1 MKHIYLDTSRIRDLA
16 NNRDVKYWKDI
27 DDVLRAGDCSLVLS
41 DWHLLEFS
49 RGSIT
54 KDATVGYLDT
64 LPSPS
69 RKWAIQSYNMWKRE
83 VAAALDFVLTNKN
96 LCAIQIFQDSF
107 IDTLHPKQKRKLQ
120 YNLQP
125 FSIVR
130 LLEVCKKFKM
140 SLTLDQ
146 RMQKD
151 INMIKKL
158 KENAAV
164 WRNWRAV
171 LYSHIRAYWPTQ
183 TKAGLIIKPI
193 KSQITTMVE
202 MAEKI
207 LPSLTFAVRLQRVKF
222 SSSEG
227 VERNDLYDEYHAC
240 YAPYCDVIM
249 HDEDTCRRVKKTG
262 STYASKFA
270 STPAEFLKIFATIL

>member
-16 NNRDVKYWKDI
+16 NNRDTKYWKDI
-27 DDVLRAGDCSLVLS
+27 DDLLRAGDCSLVLS

-49 RGSIT
+49 RGCIT
-54 KDATVGYLDT
+54 KDATAEYLDT
-64 LPSPS
+64 LPL
-69 RKWAIQSYNMWKRE
+69 KWAIQSYNMWRRK
-83 VAAALDFVLTNKN
+83 VTAALDFVLTNKN
-96 LCAIQIFQDSF
+96 LCAIQIFHDSF
-107 IDTLHPKQKRKLQ
+107 IDTLHPEQKRKLQ
-120 YNLQP
+120 YDLQP

-130 LLEVCKKFKM
+130 LLDVCKKSKM
-140 SLTLDQ
+140 SLTFDQ

-151 INMIKKL
+151 IKMIKKL

-164 WRNWRAV
+164 WRDWRAV

-183 TKAGLIIKPI
+183 TKAGLRIIPI
-193 KSQITTMVE
+193 RSQITTMVK
-202 MAEKI
+202 MAEKV
-207 LPSLTFAVRLQRVKF
+207 LPSLTFAVKLQKVKF

-249 HDEDTCRRVKKTG
+249 HDEDTCRRVEKTG

-270 STPAEFLKIFATIL
+270 STPAEFLKIFATI